1 MIGRSKSCDINID
14 DPRVSRNH
22 GTLSRDNKG
31 VWTYRDLGS
40 TNGAYI
46 NGDKVVPDEP
56 VEIEPGDNIDIGV
69 TGCTLFPISLEER
82 RNNIEMRK
90 MDTILLSPWLSLIA
104 LTIFQFMTWLQ
115 LKFAL
120 KDDFVPSITMAFI
133 GISALMWG
141 YVILLRSMRRKG
153 FEMETIAFFLSTLS
167 LAVTASKYPE
177 AVFKQFI
184 AIAVGVVL
192 FFFMCAYLRNLNRAK
207 AIQKLMYIAAAVLL
221 LFNLIFATSKFG
233 ANNWVEFGESP
244 FSRLKSSSW
253 PISGLVRQL

>member
-1 MIGRSKSCDINID
+1 MSTGENLPITHWENVIGRSKSCDINID

-120 KDDFVPSITMAFI
+120 KDDFVPSITMAFYRHQRSDV
-133 GISALMWG
+133 GLCDFAALHEEKK
-141 YVILLRSMRRKG
+141 VLRWKPS
-153 FEMETIAFFLSTLS
+153 LSFCL
-167 LAVTASKYPE
+167 P
-177 AVFKQFI
+177 
-184 AIAVGVVL
+184 
-192 FFFMCAYLRNLNRAK
+192 
-207 AIQKLMYIAAAVLL
+207 
-221 LFNLIFATSKFG
+221 
-233 ANNWVEFGESP
+233 
-244 FSRLKSSSW
+244 
-253 PISGLVRQL
+253 